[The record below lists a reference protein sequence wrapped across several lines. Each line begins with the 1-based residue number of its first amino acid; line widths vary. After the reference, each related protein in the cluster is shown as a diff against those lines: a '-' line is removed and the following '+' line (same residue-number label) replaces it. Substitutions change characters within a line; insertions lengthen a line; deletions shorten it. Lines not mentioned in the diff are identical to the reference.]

1 MNLRKSRASSG
12 PLSDSR
18 FRVLWFG
25 QTLSYAGSA
34 IFPVALTL
42 ALVQEIG
49 SATDLG
55 LVLAGAAVG
64 ESLSLLVGGVWAD
77 RLPRQKV
84 MMAADSIRCVAHT
97 FIGLRIVGGHAG
109 LPELILASSCVG
121 AATGFFL
128 PASSGLVPATVAP
141 ELLQRANAVM
151 AVSRRSAMMLGPAAA
166 TTIALTIGPGWAMV
180 IDGATFAV
188 NVMMLSRLRVEHAAT
203 PREGFLKELRE
214 GWGEIRERTWLWSN
228 FLAHGCWNL
237 SRTVYFTVGAA
248 TVISGIGG
256 EVAWGVIAQGATV
269 GALTGALVSL
279 RVRTSRPLVVINI
292 CLSLGAIPLALIALG
307 AHTALIAVGAGV
319 MAFALGLMG
328 TLWDTAV
335 QQQIPADRMSRV
347 SAYEWLLS
355 SALIPLGMA
364 LAGPLAMAVGAKAAL
379 YGAAALMAVSSL
391 GVLAIPEVRRLGQ
404 THGPAVAEEADPIS
418 AGV

>member
-1 MNLRKSRASSG
+1 MNLRKFRAFSG

-42 ALVQEIG
+42 ALVQGIG

-64 ESLSLLVGGVWAD
+64 EALFLLVGGVWAD

-84 MMAADSIRCVAHT
+84 MIAADSIRCVAHV
-97 FIGLRIVGGHAG
+97 FIGLRIVSGQAG
-109 LPELILASSCVG
+109 LAELMLASACVG

-128 PASSGLVPATVAP
+128 PASSGLVPSTVTP

-188 NVMMLSRLRVEHAAT
+188 NALMLSRLRVGHVAA
-203 PREGFLKELRE
+203 PRESFLKELRE

-228 FLAHGCWNL
+228 YAAHGCWNL

-248 TVISGIGG
+248 TVISGLGG
-256 EVAWGVIAQGATV
+256 EVAWGIIAQGATV

-307 AHTALIAVGAGV
+307 APTALIAVGAGV

-364 LAGPLAMAVGAKAAL
+364 LAGPLAGLVGARAAL

-391 GVLAIPEVRRLGQ
+391 GVLAIPEVRRLGRVQ
-404 THGPAVAEEADPIS
+404 GPVVAEEADPIS
-418 AGV
+418 AGA